1 MSVLPCFTTYD
12 STMSQTLILRLLLS
26 FFKLMQNDL
35 IKTLHLRYL
44 PQEVNI
50 KENIKENAQKS
61 NKKSDE

>member
-1 MSVLPCFTTYD
+1 
-12 STMSQTLILRLLLS
+12 
-26 FFKLMQNDL
+26 MQNDL

-61 NKKSDE
+61 NKKSDEWIKTQNITQKQG